1 MLPRKPLSAQTQSPS
16 MAAMYPLNMG
26 LKKVSI
32 HMTENIG
39 EEAQEAD
46 TSLEETLA
54 IISTLLV
61 LDMITIDT
69 LHPEDTMTMSLAISK
84 SEEATWEADEGL
96 ILDIV
101 ITIATALVLRATTTI
116 LLREIPRTCQCS
128 RLSSSCP
135 MNPSQLQVS
144 FRRHQVRNSREL
156 YQAHLPAIQWE
167 VLRLTRKG
175 RTSMKKDWSRSRE

>member
-84 SEEATWEADEGL
+84 SEEAT
-96 ILDIV
+96 
-101 ITIATALVLRATTTI
+101 
-116 LLREIPRTCQCS
+116 
-128 RLSSSCP
+128 
-135 MNPSQLQVS
+135 
-144 FRRHQVRNSREL
+144 
-156 YQAHLPAIQWE
+156 
-167 VLRLTRKG
+167 
-175 RTSMKKDWSRSRE
+175 